1 MVQMLRRSL
10 LLSAAAGL
18 ITAGSAAAGSRTL
31 SAPVCTGS
39 CYSAPA
45 GSGALL
51 VFTGHGWGHGV
62 GMSQYGAYG
71 YALHGWNYKQ
81 ILAHYYPGTKLGTAP
96 TSTIRVLLA
105 DKKKTLKISSTVPF
119 TVTDGAGATHSLPA
133 GPLALDPG
141 LAVNGQPLTGPLTFT
156 AGAGG
161 SLVLGRAYRGRI
173 EVDVVDGKLR
183 AIDIIGLEQYLYG
196 VVPSEMPSTW
206 SPEALKAQALAARSY
221 ALATRQVAAPF
232 DVYSDTRSQMYLGI
246 SQETAA
252 TTSAVDATNGQV
264 VLFGRKV
271 ATTFFFSTSGGETAS
286 SLDVWGTALPYLVPV
301 ADPYD
306 TISPFHDWG
315 PVPVT
320 AAQLAKSLKLQSAGA
335 ITDATTTLNASGRV
349 ASIDV
354 LSQPSFSPVPTSTL
368 VSSSTVAAA
377 LGLRSTWF
385 GIGLMWLSPPLTGTL
400 VTYGSS
406 VQMSGK
412 IRGLDGVALEQRIAP
427 GAWFSAG
434 SIAPA
439 ADGSMQIVETPVVT
453 TDYRLATPVA
463 AAAYVRIRVSPLL
476 QVATVSSTGV
486 QGSEQPAL
494 PGAPISVQQLQPDQ
508 TWLTVAS
515 GTVNPDG
522 TFTVAAQLLA
532 GSTYRVVF
540 APGQGYSPATTLPLT
555 AVG

>member
-1 MVQMLRRSL
+1 MLRRSL
-10 LLSAAAGL
+10 LLSAVAAL
-18 ITAGSAAAGSRTL
+18 IAAGSAAAGSRTL
-31 SAPVCTGS
+31 SAPVCTGT

-71 YALHGWNYKQ
+71 YALHGWTYKQ
-81 ILAHYYPGTKLGTAP
+81 ILAHYYPGTKLGT
-96 TSTIRVLLA
+96 TTGSTIRVLLA
-105 DKKKTLKISSTVPF
+105 DKKKALKISSTVPF
-119 TVTDGAGATHSLPA
+119 TVTDGAGVAHALPA
-133 GPLALDPG
+133 GPLALDTT
-141 LAVNGQPLTGPLTFT
+141 LLVNGQTLTAPLTFT
-156 AGAGG
+156 AGSGG
-161 SLVLGRAYRGRI
+161 SLTLGRAYRGQI

-183 AIDIIGLEQYLYG
+183 AIDIVPLEQYLYG
-196 VVPSEMPSTW
+196 VVPSEMPATW

-221 ALATRQVAAPF
+221 ALATRRIAAPF

-252 TTSAVDATNGQV
+252 TTSAVDATKGQV
-264 VLFGRKV
+264 VLFGNKI

-286 SLDVWGTALPYLVPV
+286 SLDIWGTALPYLVPV

-306 TISPFHDWG
+306 AISPFHDWG

-320 AAQLAKSLKLQSAGA
+320 AAQLAKTLKLQGS

-354 LSQPSFSPVPTSTL
+354 LSQQPYSPVPTSTQ
-368 VSSSTVAAA
+368 VPSSTVAGA

-385 GIGLMWLSPPLTGTL
+385 GIGLMWLSPPPTGTL

-406 VQMSGK
+406 VQLGGK
-412 IRGLDGVALEQRIAP
+412 IRGLNGVSLEQRVAP
-427 GAWFSAG
+427 GGWFSAG
-434 SIAPA
+434 AVSTAP
-439 ADGSMQIVETPVVT
+439 DGSVQLMETPTVT
-453 TDYRLATPVA
+453 TDYRLATPLA

-476 QVATVSSTGV
+476 QVASVSSTGV
-486 QGSEQPAL
+486 QGNEQPVI
-494 PGAPISVQQLQPDQ
+494 PGAPISLQQLQPDQ
-508 TWLTVAS
+508 TWVTVAS
-515 GTVNPDG
+515 GTINPDG
-522 TFTVAAQLLA
+522 TFAMPAQLVA

-540 APGQGYSPATTLPLT
+540 APGQGYSPATTLPLI

>member
-1 MVQMLRRSL
+1 MLRRSL
-10 LLSAAAGL
+10 LLSALAAL
-18 ITAGSAAAGSRTL
+18 IAAGSAAAETEKRSG
-31 SAPVCTGS
+31 AVCTGT
-39 CYSAPA
+39 CYAAPA

-71 YALHGWNYKQ
+71 YALHGWNYQQ
-81 ILAHYYPGTKLGTAP
+81 ILAHYYPGTKLGMAP
-96 TSTIRVLLA
+96 TSPIRVLLA
-105 DKKKTLKISSTVPF
+105 DKKKTLKISSPVPF
-119 TVTDGAGATHSLPA
+119 TFTDGTGAAHSLPA
-133 GPLALDPG
+133 GPLALDAG
-141 LAVNGQPLTGPLTFT
+141 LTVNGQPLIAPLTFT

-161 SLVLGRAYRGRI
+161 SLTLGRAYRGQI
-173 EVDVVDGKLR
+173 EVDVVDGRLR
-183 AIDIIGLEQYLYG
+183 AIDIVGLEQYLYG

-246 SQETAA
+246 SQETPA
-252 TTSAVDATNGQV
+252 TTSAVDATKGQV
-264 VLFGRKV
+264 VLFGKTI

-286 SLDVWGTALPYLVPV
+286 SLDVWGTALPYLIPV
-301 ADPYD
+301 SDPYD
-306 TISPFHDWG
+306 SISPFHDWG

-320 AAQLAKSLKLQSAGA
+320 AAQLAKTLKLQGAGP

-354 LSQPSFSPVPTSTL
+354 LTQPSFSPVPTSTL
-368 VSSSTVAAA
+368 LSSSTVAAA

-385 GIGLMWLSPPLTGTL
+385 GISLMSLSPPLTGTL

-406 VQMSGK
+406 VQLSGK
-412 IRGLDGVALEQRIAP
+412 IRGLAGVALEQRVAP

-434 SIAPA
+434 SVAPA
-439 ADGSMQIVETPVVT
+439 ADGSVQLLETPVVT
-453 TDYRLATPVA
+453 TDYRLATPQA
-463 AAAYVRIRVSPLL
+463 AAAYVRIRVAPNL
-476 QVATVSSTGV
+476 QVTTVSSTGV
-486 QGSEQPAL
+486 QGSEQPPL
-494 PGAPISVQQLQPDQ
+494 PGTPISVQQLQPDQ

-515 GTVNPDG
+515 GTISSDG
-522 TFTVAAQLLA
+522 TFTIAASLLA

-540 APGQGYSPATTLPLT
+540 APGQGYAPATTLPLI